1 MVRLLT
7 IVVVLGAA
15 LLGGCGT
22 SIEDEAAEIF
32 GTCIEEGGG
41 TTGEFEP
48 YVENGQLVLVQGRV
62 DASAELFEECF
73 DFTNGQL
80 GNP

>member
-1 MVRLLT
+1 MLRLMT
-7 IVVVLGAA
+7 IVLGVA
-15 LLGGCGT
+15 LLSGCGS

-32 GTCIEEGGG
+32 RACIEQGGG

-48 YVENGQLVLVQGRV
+48 YVEDGQLVLVQGPV
-62 DASAELFEECF
+62 DAPAELFEECF
-73 DFTNGQL
+73 DATNAQL